1 MSEANTTAQST
12 QNMPQT
18 PHDSGTPPQIKLPAK
33 SSKSKPTLSLFSS
46 GERDDFGNSFGK
58 ENDGVLSG
66 SWKSSVA
73 SLSPPLSTDTPRVP
87 EADKEDKAQE
97 DKAQEERGNEKI
109 ESLLDETKGE
119 TKDETEKNQ
128 AKSKESNTK
137 SRIQAGNLFLVHCVK
152 SCLL

>member
-87 EADKEDKAQE
+87 EADKEG
-97 DKAQEERGNEKI
+97 KAQEERGNEKI